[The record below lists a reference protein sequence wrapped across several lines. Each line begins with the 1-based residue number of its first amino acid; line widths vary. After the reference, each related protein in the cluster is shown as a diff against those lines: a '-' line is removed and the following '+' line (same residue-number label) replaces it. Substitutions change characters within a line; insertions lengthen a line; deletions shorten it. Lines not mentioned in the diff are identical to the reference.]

1 MTRTIDDHNPLNG
14 RPPANRMNPQTW
26 FQMPLATGNHSK
38 SWRRNQAKASVATSQ
53 LDSFEVRRLVT
64 LTTGAGNRFIT
75 SFMRRSGKH

>member
-1 MTRTIDDHNPLNG
+1 MTYSDDHNPLNG

-53 LDSFEVRRLVT
+53 LDSFKSFRRFVT
-64 LTTGAGNRFIT
+64 LTTGAGNTLVT
-75 SFMRRSGKH
+75 SSLRRSGKH